1 MKTAIAAATALFL
14 AQSASRLQ
22 FDVASVKVH
31 TTGGGT
37 TRRTEQQSLT
47 YLNITLGE
55 FIRIAYDVKPYQIE
69 GPDWVVNNGSSSRY
83 DVVAK
88 AAAPVTEREL
98 HAMLAS
104 LLAERFHLTLHREMR
119 VLPIY
124 ALVVDKGGPKFKE
137 GDGGETTVSR
147 DPSGGVRYVNYP
159 MAGLAATLSMMP
171 STGRPVLDRTGL
183 TGRYTFSANLFELP
197 AGLSVEG
204 QKVAMANA
212 ENPAFTTLREQ
223 LGLKLEPDRASIEM
237 LVVDR
242 ADRVPAD
249 D

>member
-1 MKTAIAAATALFL
+1 MKTAITAAIALFL
-14 AQSASRLQ
+14 AQSASRQQ
-22 FDVASVKVH
+22 FDVASIKPH

-47 YLNITLGE
+47 FLNITLGE
-55 FIRIAYDVKPYQIE
+55 FIQIAYDVKHYQIE
-69 GPDWVVNNGSSSRY
+69 GPDWVVDNGSSSRY
-83 DVVAK
+83 DIVAK
-88 AAAPVTEREL
+88 AAAPANEREL

-104 LLAERFHLTLHREMR
+104 LLVDRFHLTLHREMR
-119 VLPIY
+119 VLPVY

-137 GDGGETTVSR
+137 GDGGETSISR

-183 TGRYTFSANLFELP
+183 TGRYTFSANLYEIP

-204 QKVAMANA
+204 QKVAMAKA

-223 LGLKLEPDRASIEM
+223 LGLKLEPDRAQIEM
-237 LVVDR
+237 LVVDH
-242 ADRVPAD
+242 ADRVPTD